1 MHNLLIAFIRCSYD
15 FQLIKIYR
23 EIVIGIIKFEYKRW
37 LPIEDIIN
45 KLNNNKDIVPIL
57 HFILAISTNF

>member
-1 MHNLLIAFIRCSYD
+1 MQNLLIAFIRCSYD
-15 FQLIKIYR
+15 FKLIKIYR

-45 KLNNNKDIVPIL
+45 KINNNEDIVAVL